1 MTTEQFYQIAICAS
15 MIQDLADKGAE
26 LSNAEQI
33 SRENREFE
41 HKNSRHNNAD
51 GFGIEVERYVNAKAK
66 IEERI
71 KAKNE
76 ELQKL
81 IGNNESYWKTRCK
94 LAEKIEEENPCDP
107 DVTGGQIQAWNN
119 YHNFIKD
126 NGNLG

>member
-1 MTTEQFYQIAICAS
+1 MITEQFYQIASMAS

-41 HKNSRHNNAD
+41 YKNSRQYNAN
-51 GFGIEVERYVNAKAK
+51 GFGIELEHYVNAKAK
-66 IEERI
+66 IEDRI

-81 IGNNESYWKTRCK
+81 MK
-94 LAEKIEEENPCDP
+94 
-107 DVTGGQIQAWNN
+107 
-119 YHNFIKD
+119 
-126 NGNLG
+126 

>member
-1 MTTEQFYQIAICAS
+1 MTTEQFYQIASCAS

-26 LSNAEQI
+26 LSNAERI

-41 HKNSRHNNAD
+41 HKNSRHNNAN
-51 GFGIEVERYVNAKAK
+51 GFDIEVEHYVIAKAK

-81 IGNNESYWKTRCK
+81 M
-94 LAEKIEEENPCDP
+94 
-107 DVTGGQIQAWNN
+107 Q
-119 YHNFIKD
+119 
-126 NGNLG
+126 

>member
-1 MTTEQFYQIAICAS
+1 MTTEQFHQIASCAS
-15 MIQDLADKGAE
+15 TIQDLADKGAE

-41 HKNSRHNNAD
+41 YKNSRQYNAD
-51 GFGIEVERYVNAKAK
+51 GFGIEVERYVIAKAK

-81 IGNNESYWKTRCK
+81 M
-94 LAEKIEEENPCDP
+94 
-107 DVTGGQIQAWNN
+107 Q
-119 YHNFIKD
+119 
-126 NGNLG
+126 

>member
-1 MTTEQFYQIAICAS
+1 MTTEQFYQIASCAS
-15 MIQDLADKGAE
+15 MIQDLAEKGAE
-26 LSNAEQI
+26 LSNVERI

-41 HKNSRHNNAD
+41 YKNSRHNNAD
-51 GFGIEVERYVNAKAK
+51 GFGIEVERYVIAKAK
-66 IEERI
+66 IEEQI

>member
-1 MTTEQFYQIAICAS
+1 MTTEQFYQIASCAS
-15 MIQDLADKGAE
+15 MIQDLAEKGAE
-26 LSNAEQI
+26 LSNVERI

-51 GFGIEVERYVNAKAK
+51 GFGIEVERYVIAKAK

-81 IGNNESYWKTRCK
+81 IN
-94 LAEKIEEENPCDP
+94 
-107 DVTGGQIQAWNN
+107 Q
-119 YHNFIKD
+119 
-126 NGNLG
+126 

>member
-1 MTTEQFYQIAICAS
+1 MTTEQFYQIASCAS
-15 MIQDLADKGAE
+15 MIEDLANQGAE
-26 LSNAEQI
+26 MSNAERI

-41 HKNSRHNNAD
+41 HKNRRYNNAD

-81 IGNNESYWKTRCK
+81 IN
-94 LAEKIEEENPCDP
+94 
-107 DVTGGQIQAWNN
+107 Q
-119 YHNFIKD
+119 
-126 NGNLG
+126 

>member
-1 MTTEQFYQIAICAS
+1 

-41 HKNSRHNNAD
+41 YKNSRQYNAN
-51 GFGIEVERYVNAKAK
+51 GFDIEVEHYVNAKAK

-81 IGNNESYWKTRCK
+81 M
-94 LAEKIEEENPCDP
+94 
-107 DVTGGQIQAWNN
+107 Q
-119 YHNFIKD
+119 
-126 NGNLG
+126 

>member
-1 MTTEQFYQIAICAS
+1 MTTEQFYQIASCAS
-15 MIQDLADKGAE
+15 MIQDLAEKGAE
-26 LSNAEQI
+26 LSNAERI

-51 GFGIEVERYVNAKAK
+51 GFGIEVERYVIAKAK

-81 IGNNESYWKTRCK
+81 IN
-94 LAEKIEEENPCDP
+94 
-107 DVTGGQIQAWNN
+107 Q
-119 YHNFIKD
+119 
-126 NGNLG
+126 